1 MLKSFTNTHTTKIM
15 EDYIICI
22 AFIALGFILSLII
35 ESIILPK
42 IILISRKKSLF
53 DVPDERKLHENPV
66 PRLGGVSFLPILL
79 LVLLIVL
86 YIKVNIW
93 NFRLETLGTLMMLV
107 CGMLILYITGIK
119 DDLSGVSYQK
129 KFLMQFIASIFLVC
143 SGTYI
148 NNFYGLFGIYEIPMV
163 IGIPFT
169 MLLCI
174 FITNSINLI
183 DGLDGLASGISA
195 FALVAYGYMFF
206 ISKQWSFSILCFSM
220 LGILVPFF
228 YYNVFSKNK
237 IFMGDTGSL
246 LLGYLLSFLGIRL
259 AMNIPEVSVSY
270 PSNSILTAGAALFVP
285 MFDAI
290 KVMYARLCIHRS
302 MFCPDR
308 RHIHHRLVDIGISH
322 RSAMLILVSAAIII
336 TLSNYYAAKYID
348 INIIFITDVITI
360 YICNKTIAY
369 QRYKKKVLIT
379 SLVKFPKEEFQDHKK
394 EIE

>member
-1 MLKSFTNTHTTKIM
+1 M
-15 EDYIICI
+15 EEYKVCI
-22 AFIALGFILSLII
+22 LFIAMGFILSLII

-53 DVPDERKLHENPV
+53 DIPDERKSHENPV
-66 PRLGGVSFLPILL
+66 PRLGGVSFLPVLL
-79 LVLLIVL
+79 LVILIVL
-86 YIKVNIW
+86 YIKVNVW
-93 NFRLETLGTLMMLV
+93 NFQLETLGILMMLV

-129 KFLMQFIASIFLVC
+129 KFIMQFIASAFLVS

-148 NNFYGLFGIYEIPMV
+148 NNFYGLFGIYEIPIA

-169 MLLCI
+169 MLLCV

-183 DGLDGLASGISA
+183 DGIDGLATGISA
-195 FALVAYGYMFF
+195 LALVVYGYMFF
-206 ISKQWSFSILCFSM
+206 ISRQWSFSIICFTM

-246 LLGYLLSFLGIRL
+246 LLGFLLSFLGIRL
-259 AMNIPEVSVSY
+259 AMNIPELSANGS
-270 PSNSILTAGAALFVP
+270 SNKILTAGSALFIP
-285 MFDAI
+285 MFDAV

-308 RHIHHRLVDIGISH
+308 RHIHHRLVDIGISQ
-322 RSAMLILVSAAIII
+322 RGAMLILVSASIII
-336 TLSNYYAAKYID
+336 ALSNYWGAKYID
-348 INIIFITDVITI
+348 INIIFITDIITI
-360 YICNKTIAY
+360 YICNKAIAY

-379 SLVKFPKEEFQDHKK
+379 SLVKFPKEEFQDRKN

>member
-1 MLKSFTNTHTTKIM
+1 M
-15 EDYIICI
+15 EEYKVCI
-22 AFIALGFILSLII
+22 LFIAMGFILSLII

-53 DVPDERKLHENPV
+53 DIPDERKSHENPV
-66 PRLGGVSFLPILL
+66 PRLGGVSFLPVLL
-79 LVLLIVL
+79 LVILIVL
-86 YIKVNIW
+86 YIKVNVW
-93 NFRLETLGTLMMLV
+93 NFQLETLGILMMLV

-129 KFLMQFIASIFLVC
+129 KFFMQFIASIFLVA
-143 SGTYI
+143 SGNYI
-148 NNFYGLFGIYEIPMV
+148 NNFYGLFGIYEIPLV
-163 IGIPFT
+163 IGVPFT
-169 MLLCI
+169 ILLCM

-183 DGLDGLASGISA
+183 DGIDGLASGISA
-195 FALVAYGYMFF
+195 FALATYGYMFF

-259 AMNIPEVSVSY
+259 AMNIPELSVSH

-302 MFCPDR
+302 MFYPDR
-308 RHIHHRLVDIGISH
+308 RHIHHRLIDIGLSQ
-322 RSAMLILVSAAIII
+322 RSAMLILVFAAILI

-348 INIIFITDVITI
+348 INVIFIIDIITI
-360 YICNKTIAY
+360 YFCNKAIAY

-379 SLVKFPKEEFQDHKK
+379 SLVKFPKEEFQDRKN

>member
-1 MLKSFTNTHTTKIM
+1 M
-15 EDYIICI
+15 EEYKVCI
-22 AFIALGFILSLII
+22 VFIAMGFILSLII

-53 DVPDERKLHENPV
+53 DIPDERKLHENPV
-66 PRLGGVSFLPILL
+66 PRLGGVSFLPVLL
-79 LVLLIVL
+79 LVILIVL
-86 YIKVNIW
+86 YIKVNVW
-93 NFRLETLGTLMMLV
+93 NFQLETLGIIMMLV

-129 KFLMQFIASIFLVC
+129 KFIMQFIASAFLVS

-148 NNFYGLFGIYEIPMV
+148 NNFYGLFGIYEIPIL

-169 MLLCI
+169 MILCV

-183 DGLDGLASGISA
+183 DGIDGLAAGISA
-195 FALVAYGYMFF
+195 LALIVYGYMFF
-206 ISKQWSFSILCFSM
+206 ISRQWSFSIICFSM

-246 LLGYLLSFLGIRL
+246 LLGFLLSFLGIRL
-259 AMNIPEVSVSY
+259 AMNIPELSASY
-270 PSNSILTAGAALFVP
+270 PSSSILTAGSILFIP

-290 KVMYARLCIHRS
+290 KVMYARMCIHRS

-308 RHIHHRLVDIGISH
+308 RHIHHRLIDIGISQ
-322 RSAMLILVSAAIII
+322 RSAMFILVSAAIII
-336 TLSNYYAAKYID
+336 TLSNYWGAKYID
-348 INIIFITDVITI
+348 INIIFIADVITI
-360 YICNKTIAY
+360 YICNKAIAY

-379 SLVKFPKEEFQDHKK
+379 SLVKFPKEEFKDRKN

>member
-1 MLKSFTNTHTTKIM
+1 M

-22 AFIALGFILSLII
+22 VFIVLGFILSLII

-42 IILISRKKSLF
+42 IIQISRSKCLF
-53 DVPDERKLHENPV
+53 DIPDERKQHKNPV

-79 LVLLIVL
+79 FVVLIVL
-86 YIKVNIW
+86 YVKVYVW
-93 NFRLETLGTLMMLV
+93 NLQLETLGIFMMLV

-119 DDLSGVSYQK
+119 DDLSGISYPK
-129 KFLMQFIASIFLVC
+129 KFIMQFIASIFLIA

-148 NNFYGLFGIYEIPMV
+148 NNFYGLFGIYEIPLV
-163 IGIPFT
+163 IGVPFT
-169 MLLCI
+169 ILLCM

-183 DGLDGLASGISA
+183 DGIDGLASGISA
-195 FALVAYGYMFF
+195 FALVTYGCMFF
-206 ISKQWSFSILCFSM
+206 ISKQWSFSIICFSM
-220 LGILVPFF
+220 LGVLISFF

-259 AMNIPEVSVSY
+259 AMNIPELSTNY
-270 PSNSILTAGAALFVP
+270 PSNSILTVGSALFIP

-302 MFCPDR
+302 MFYPDR
-308 RHIHHRLVDIGISH
+308 RHIHHRLIDIGFSQ
-322 RSAMLILVSAAIII
+322 RSVMLILISAAIII
-336 TLSNYYAAKYID
+336 TLSNYYAAKYIE
-348 INIIFITDVITI
+348 INIIFILNIITI
-360 YICNKTIAY
+360 YVFNKAIAY

-379 SLVKFPKEEFQDHKK
+379 SLVKFPKEEFQDRKN

>member
-1 MLKSFTNTHTTKIM
+1 M
-15 EDYIICI
+15 EEYKVCI
-22 AFIALGFILSLII
+22 VFIAMGFILSLII

-53 DVPDERKLHENPV
+53 DIPDERKLHENPV
-66 PRLGGVSFLPILL
+66 PRLGGVSFLPVLL
-79 LVLLIVL
+79 LVILIVL
-86 YIKVNIW
+86 YIKVNVW
-93 NFRLETLGTLMMLV
+93 NFQLETLGIIMMLV

-129 KFLMQFIASIFLVC
+129 KFIMQFIASVFLVS

-148 NNFYGLFGIYEIPMV
+148 NNFYGLFGIYEIPIA

-169 MLLCI
+169 MLLCV

-183 DGLDGLASGISA
+183 DGIDGLASGISA
-195 FALVAYGYMFF
+195 LALIIYGYMFY
-206 ISKQWSFSILCFSM
+206 ISKQWSFSIICFSM
-220 LGILVPFF
+220 LGILVAFF

-259 AMNIPEVSVSY
+259 AMNIPELSDSY
-270 PSNSILTAGAALFVP
+270 PSNSILAASSVLFIP

-290 KVMYARLCIHRS
+290 KVMYTRLCIHRS

-308 RHIHHRLVDIGISH
+308 RHIHHRLVDIGISQ

-336 TLSNYYAAKYID
+336 ALTNYWGAKYID
-348 INIIFITDVITI
+348 INIIFMTDVITI
-360 YICNKTIAY
+360 YICNKAISY
-369 QRYKKKVLIT
+369 QRYKKKLLIT
-379 SLVKFPKEEFQDHKK
+379 SLVKFPKEEFQDRKNK
-394 EIE
+394 IE

>member
-1 MLKSFTNTHTTKIM
+1 M

-259 AMNIPEVSVSY
+259 AMNIPELSVSY

>member
-1 MLKSFTNTHTTKIM
+1 M
-15 EDYIICI
+15 EDYKVCI

-53 DVPDERKLHENPV
+53 DIPDERKLHENPV
-66 PRLGGVSFLPILL
+66 PRLGGVSFLPVLL
-79 LVLLIVL
+79 LVILIVL
-86 YIKVNIW
+86 YIKVNVW
-93 NFRLETLGTLMMLV
+93 NFQLETLGILMMLV

-129 KFLMQFIASIFLVC
+129 KFIMQFIASAFLVS

-148 NNFYGLFGIYEIPMV
+148 NNFYGLFGIYEIPIA

-169 MLLCI
+169 MLLCV

-183 DGLDGLASGISA
+183 DGIDGLAAGISA
-195 FALVAYGYMFF
+195 LALIVYGYMFYN
-206 ISKQWSFSILCFSM
+206 SRQWSFSIICFSM

-246 LLGYLLSFLGIRL
+246 LLGFLLSFLGIRL
-259 AMNIPEVSVSY
+259 AMNIPELSEND
-270 PSNSILTAGAALFVP
+270 PSNKILTAGSALFIP
-285 MFDAI
+285 MFDAV

-302 MFCPDR
+302 LFCPDR
-308 RHIHHRLVDIGISH
+308 RHIHHRLVDIGISQ
-322 RSAMLILVSAAIII
+322 RSAMLILVAAATTIAI
-336 TLSNYYAAKYID
+336 SNYWGAKYID
-348 INIIFITDVITI
+348 INIIFITDIITI
-360 YICNKTIAY
+360 YICNKAIAY
-369 QRYKKKVLIT
+369 QRYKKKELIT
-379 SLVKFPKEEFQDHKK
+379 SLVKFPKEEFQDRKN